1 MEQGQIDLINLS
13 NQSSLLIC
21 FVGDGCI
28 QYSEQLFNIFSEHG
42 PPDRIQ
48 SNNGNDFKKDVKKFC
63 CSHSVLLL

>member
-1 MEQGQIDLINLS
+1 M
-13 NQSSLLIC
+13 
-21 FVGDGCI
+21 
-28 QYSEQLFNIFSEHG
+28 YSVNFIGRQPLQRKFPHHVAEQLFNIFSEHG